1 MPTALI
7 LLDFINEIVDEKGK
21 FAGKGYPD
29 FLKRHGVIDCVNKT
43 IAKARVKNIPIIFV
57 RVCFSPDYR
66 EWSESSPLF
75 DAAKKFG
82 ALQLGTW
89 ATEIYQ
95 SIAMTD

>member
-43 IAKARVKNIPIIFV
+43 IAKAR
-57 RVCFSPDYR
+57 
-66 EWSESSPLF
+66 
-75 DAAKKFG
+75 A
-82 ALQLGTW
+82 
-89 ATEIYQ
+89 
-95 SIAMTD
+95 